1 MSRFFILSECVPLHS
16 FKSQRAYMLTIT
28 FYFFIAIV
36 VLQFFYYVFVFG
48 TFAFRKAQK
57 STPKRIPISVIVCAK
72 NEEENVVKFVPLLA
86 EQDYPDFE
94 IVLIDDASSDGTLD
108 LFEAFEKQYSNIR
121 LVKVEN
127 NEAFWGNKK
136 FALTLGIKAAK
147 KEYLLFTDADCY
159 PTSKNWIME
168 MSSQFTMQK
177 TIVLGYGA
185 YERITGS
192 FLNKIIRFE
201 TMLTA
206 VQYFSWAK
214 LGHPYMGVGRNLA
227 YKREEFFNVN
237 GFIDHMKIRSGDD
250 DLFIN
255 QAAKG
260 KNTTICASAE
270 SFTYSMPKTKFKDWF
285 TQKRRH
291 VSTAGF
297 YKPFDKLQ
305 LGLFFL
311 SQLLFFILP
320 IVLLSFQFQWII
332 VLSLIGFRY
341 LFTWITLGL
350 SAGKLHEKDTM
361 YWFPIIEIALVFTQL
376 NIFFTNIFSKP
387 VHWK

>member
-1 MSRFFILSECVPLHS
+1 
-16 FKSQRAYMLTIT
+16 MLIIT
-28 FYFFIAIV
+28 FYAFIVIVAIQ
-36 VLQFFYYVFVFG
+36 LFYYLGIFG
-48 TFAFRKAQK
+48 KFGFAKAQK
-57 STPKRIPISVIVCAK
+57 NTPKKIPVSIIVCAK
-72 NEEENVVKFVPLLA
+72 NEAENVRAFVPMLA
-86 EQDYPDFE
+86 AQEYPHFE
-94 IVLIDDASSDGTLD
+94 IVLIDDASSDETLEI
-108 LFEAFEKQYSNIR
+108 FEQFEREYPNVK

-147 KEYLLFTDADCY
+147 YEYLLFTDADCR
-159 PTSKNWIME
+159 PASTVWLRE

-185 YERITGS
+185 YERIAGS

-201 TMLTA
+201 TMFTA

-214 LGHPYMGVGRNLA
+214 AGRPFMGVGRNLA

-255 QAAKG
+255 QAATG
-260 KNTTICASAE
+260 KNTTISYTPE
-270 SFTYSMPKTKFKDWF
+270 SFTYSKPKTTFKEWF

-291 VSTAGF
+291 VSTAGH
-297 YKPFDKLQ
+297 YKWGDKFQ
-305 LGLFFL
+305 LGLFYV
-311 SQLLFFILP
+311 SQLLFILMAITLLAFQYQWIVVGS
-320 IVLLSFQFQWII
+320 IVL
-332 VLSLIGFRY
+332 GRY
-341 LFTWITLGL
+341 ALTWTVLGL
-350 SAGKLHEKDTM
+350 SAGKLREKDVM
-361 YWFPIIEIALVFTQL
+361 YAYPVIEIVLIFTQL
-376 NIFFTNIFSKP
+376 NVFFSNIFSKP

>member
-1 MSRFFILSECVPLHS
+1 
-16 FKSQRAYMLTIT
+16 MLIIT
-28 FYFFIAIV
+28 FYAFIVIVAIQ
-36 VLQFFYYVFVFG
+36 LFYYLGIFG
-48 TFAFRKAQK
+48 KFAFAKPQQ
-57 STPKRIPISVIVCAK
+57 SNPKKIPVSVIVCAK
-72 NEEENVVKFVPLLA
+72 NEEENVAKFVPMLI
-86 EQDYPDFE
+86 EQDYPHFE
-94 IVLIDDASSDGTLD
+94 IVLIDDASSDNTLE
-108 LFEAFEKQYSNIR
+108 LFEAYEKQYPNVK

-147 KEYLLFTDADCY
+147 YEYLLFTDADCR
-159 PTSKNWIME
+159 PASKNWIKE

-185 YERITGS
+185 YEKIANS

-214 LGHPYMGVGRNLA
+214 SGHPYMGVGRNLA

-237 GFIDHMKIRSGDD
+237 GFIDHMKLRSGDD
-250 DLFIN
+250 DLFVN
-255 QAAKG
+255 QAGTKV
-260 KNTTICASAE
+260 NTTICYTPE
-270 SFTYSMPKTKFKDWF
+270 SFTYSEPKKTFKEWF

-297 YKPFDKLQ
+297 YKFSDKFQ
-305 LGLFFL
+305 LGVFYA
-311 SQLLFFILP
+311 SQLLFILLP
-320 IVLLSFQFQWII
+320 IILLAFQYQWII
-332 VLSLIGFRY
+332 VVSIIGFRY
-341 LFTWITLGL
+341 LFTWLTLGF
-350 SAGKLHEKDTM
+350 SAGKLKEKDVM
-361 YWFPIIEIALVFTQL
+361 YWFPIIEIVLIFTQL
-376 NIFFTNIFSKP
+376 NVFLSNIFSKP